1 MADENLGPKAHPPKM
16 GRLGWPALFLGFALG
31 GFFDGILLH
40 QILQWHHLLS
50 GVDGL
55 EDLRTQVLA
64 DGFFHAVMYLIAAIA
79 LVLLWR
85 RRAALSQSRD
95 GAVLWGA
102 AAIGFGTWHL
112 LDGILSHWII
122 GLHRIKMDSPTP
134 LVWDLIWF
142 VVFGIGPVLLGLR
155 LRRGGHGGPGSG
167 TRAAAALAV
176 AAVIGGPLAAMPAR
190 DTGQVMV
197 LFAPG
202 ISAGSAFDALG
213 RAGASVLW
221 SDRSGGLWAV
231 ELDDRRAAWQLH
243 RNGALL
249 VGNSAT
255 VFGCMAW
262 SKVRPESG

>member
-1 MADENLGPKAHPPKM
+1 MAEGSPTAGTRSLMTSMTGP
-16 GRLGWPALFLGFALG
+16 LGWPALLLGFALG

-50 GVDGL
+50 SVEGL

-64 DGFFHAVMYLIAAIA
+64 DGLFHAVMYLIAAVA
-79 LVLLWR
+79 LILLWR
-85 RRAALSQSRD
+85 HRATLRACGD
-95 GAVLWGA
+95 GAMLWGA
-102 AAIGFGTWHL
+102 AAIGFGAWHL
-112 LDGILSHWII
+112 VDGILSHWLI

-134 LVWDLIWF
+134 LMWDLIWF
-142 VVFGIGPVLLGLR
+142 VVFGIVPVVLGR
-155 LRRGGHGGPGSG
+155 RMRRGGHGGPGGG

-176 AAVIGGPLAAMPAR
+176 AALVGGPLAALPAK

-202 ISAGSAFDALG
+202 ISAGSAFDALA
-213 RAGASVLW
+213 RADATVLW

-231 ELDDRRAAWQLH
+231 KLEDRRAAWRLY
-243 RNGALL
+243 RSGALL

-255 VFGCMAW
+255 GFGCLAW
-262 SKVRPESG
+262 SRTV